1 MFKGAFAFVA
11 LLSLYTVSKLIRRSC
26 QRAQT
31 RVRLE
36 GEEVSQ
42 VVTGYGSISRP
53 GHHEYVIR
61 DIRSNIARAPTTAY
75 HLE

>member
-1 MFKGAFAFVA
+1 MFTGAFAFVA
-11 LLSLYTVSKLIRRSC
+11 LLSLYTVSKLIRRSR

-31 RVRLE
+31 RVKLE

-42 VVTGYGSISRP
+42 VVTNYGSIVRP

-61 DIRSNIARAPTTAY
+61 DIRSSIARAPTTAY